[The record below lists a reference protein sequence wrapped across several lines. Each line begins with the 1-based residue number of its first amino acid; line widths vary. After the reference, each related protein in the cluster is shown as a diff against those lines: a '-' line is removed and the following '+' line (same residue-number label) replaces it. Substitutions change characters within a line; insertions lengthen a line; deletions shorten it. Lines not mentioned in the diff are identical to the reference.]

1 MDPEALTRISERL
14 TVVIP
19 VATPESVRP
28 VVEVNE
34 TGIPL
39 WTGESIEVDAGEQVD
54 LGVID
59 LTGKIRELKLRIVD
73 PKGARV
79 VPVRIQLNL
88 NRQSYGWSLSQP
100 YQMQF
105 STLVPGPVGGEVWAY
120 GYQSTRFPPQ
130 TGEVTVVMQPIS
142 E

>member
-1 MDPEALTRISERL
+1 
-14 TVVIP
+14 
-19 VATPESVRP
+19 
-28 VVEVNE
+28 
-34 TGIPL
+34 
-39 WTGESIEVDAGEQVD
+39 
-54 LGVID
+54 
-59 LTGKIRELKLRIVD
+59 
-73 PKGARV
+73 

-105 STLVPGPVGGEVWAY
+105 STLVPGPVGGEVWAQ
-120 GYQSTRFPPQ
+120 GYQSTRFLPQ